1 MKKIKQG
8 YLPNC
13 KRVYW
18 LFCAFSL
25 FQTADLFSQTDSLK
39 YKIGDNGTGSS
50 TNVDLTDPVVSEYK
64 YNAKTNRYEEY
75 KSFGGLSRP
84 TGKSLSVTEFYKQQ
98 TQKEDKEYLRSK
110 TQTGSYGNGGGTK
123 GGISSLLN
131 PLLDAPGVS
140 KIFGEGGVDFQLSG
154 SLMGKIGGTYNVNK
168 NPTFNKR
175 QQKYFN
181 PLFEQHIQVS
191 ANGKI
196 GQFMKL
202 GINYDTEAQFDF
214 DNQTNLGWAG
224 KPTGILKGVQVGNVA
239 FNTNTQLI
247 RSNPNLFGF
256 ATDMQFG
263 KTTVKTVFSQNKGQS
278 TETVLQGGQQLNE
291 YKILADNY
299 DQNKHYFLSQFFK
312 DKYDDAL
319 KNLPAVQSGVI
330 INRVE
335 VWVTNRNGNNETPRD
350 ILCFQDLGERN
361 PYRKAE
367 LEISSTD
374 LTAKN
379 GANKLY
385 SEIAGKPGYRNIG
398 QAASLLT
405 SNIPNFEQGVDYDIL
420 NYARMLREDEYSV
433 NKLLGYI
440 SLNQQLNNDEI
451 LAVAFEYTYRDS
463 VYKVGEFSRDVA
475 SQDPNAISADQ
486 RMLFLKMLKG
496 NTVRIRLPIW
506 DLMMKNIYSLNTYN
520 LTLDD
525 FRFNIIY
532 ADDTSGA
539 DYNYLPNNETET
551 FKGGKP
557 FIQVFG
563 FDRVNR
569 QGEAKPDGV
578 IDVTENTINLQN
590 ARIIFPVREP
600 FGSFMSK
607 EFGARTDLA
616 DYYCFNALYDS
627 TKWLAQQDTRHN
639 KFYLV
644 GSYKSSI
651 GDEIFLG
658 TTNLQQGSVQ
668 VTANGRKLTEGMDYE
683 VDYTLGRVRVIN
695 KGLLQSG
702 AEIRAS
708 ANGQSFFNIQQK
720 TLIGGRI
727 EHKFSKNM
735 MLGGTALHMWERPLT
750 SNKTNYGEEPLL
762 NTIVGADFSY
772 SNKSRLITKMV
783 DKLPFLETKQ
793 ESNITAY
800 FEAAQ
805 LFAHNHRSQGGNRG
819 VSNLEDF
826 ENAELPSD
834 FKNVSNWVVSSIPQ
848 KQPDLFPETASSNMM
863 DWTKNRA
870 KLAFYSIDQLFYRDV
885 DMPDNIKKRIDQEL
899 SNHYVRQIGQAEL
912 FPAKQFPA
920 GTPTLLPTLDLAYY
934 PAERGIYNFNTN
946 PAEIGPDGLLL
957 NKTKSWAGVM
967 RRVDQNDFEAANI
980 DYIELWMMDPLIYN
994 PNLKGDFYINLGS
1007 VSEDVLPDKRKA
1019 FENGLPTAPPDPG
1032 AIGTTVRTD
1041 FGIVSTSPQ
1050 INNAFDVNPTS
1061 LKKQD
1066 VGLDGL
1072 SSEDER
1078 TFHDTGAN
1086 SYLTKLK
1093 NNFGASSKL
1102 YIDAN
1107 NDPSNDDFLHF
1118 LNDQYTTEDAGIL
1131 ARYKRFNNME
1141 GNSNRDNLKAPY
1153 SEMPNSSSPSPND
1166 EDVNKDFSMNQ
1177 SEDYYQYK
1185 IPISALDLQI
1195 GKGYV
1200 VDVVNAK
1207 VKLRNNTEETIK
1219 WYQLKIPIR
1228 GYNKVVG
1235 NISDFKSIRFM
1246 RMFLTNFNDSAI
1258 FRFGYINMVRADWRR
1273 YPYALNKPGAQVTVD
1288 PNNKTKFV
1296 VSTVNIEE
1304 NGNRSPLS
1312 YVSPPGVKRVQ
1323 NIASLGSTVENE
1335 QALSLLTCGLN
1346 PGDARAAFKTT
1357 QFDIRNYKNLQ
1368 LFVHAEALQNTN
1380 PQDGDLHFF
1389 LRFGTDL
1396 ISNYYEYEIP
1406 LKFSRGFV
1414 NKNTPNADYLVWPDE
1429 NFINIALEEFYNLKI
1444 SRLNENWPLTAIYTR
1459 PGNNNATLSVV
1470 GLPDASNI
1478 RSVILGVKNVSDATM
1493 CTEVWANELR
1503 VQGINNKSGGAALGS
1518 VQAQLAD
1525 LGNVN
1530 LAGSIRSIGFGD
1542 VDKKLNERNL
1552 STNINYDIASNIN
1565 LGKFFPAKLAFNIPM
1580 YIGYSE
1586 TYIKPKYYP
1595 LNPDLELQNFLNN
1608 VADKEKR
1615 KQIQR
1620 AAVDYNSL
1628 YSFNI
1633 NNIVLGSGSPGK
1645 KRPWNVN
1652 NFTGGYG
1659 FTRQYRRNQQIE
1671 EFFLETTTA
1680 NLGYSYS
1687 MQVKYLQP
1695 FKKLKPKWLAPIR
1708 ELNLNLIPSTV
1719 SANIALNRTHAETQM
1734 RNNNTFKQVNPRMYD
1749 KNFIIDR
1756 NYNFSL
1762 PLTKDNIEIG
1772 YTGKAQSRI
1781 QEPFGAIDTKEEK
1794 AAIRNEFK
1802 SLGRPTSFY
1811 QNITATY
1818 TVPLKYIG
1826 FLDWMRVSCNY
1837 NGSYQWNQA
1846 IPAFA
1851 NFGNRIQNSR
1861 DINAT
1866 ANLGFTQLYNKIPWL
1881 RDLEKPKKLTKKGKP
1896 GPKPGEPDYE
1906 SALDKEKNA
1915 NKPNPSKLFFGRL
1928 ISMFKNA
1935 NTTYSR
1941 VERTDLPGFA
1951 YQPDYFGQNFLHNQP
1966 GLPFALG
1973 WQDDN
1978 IRYKLALASAIKK
1991 DTNQYNFYNKNF
2003 TENITGNLTIEP
2015 LKDFRINVDFS
2026 RSETKGTQSNFKW
2039 NGNDWKDNA
2048 FTENGSYSISGVFI
2062 KTLMVKDN
2070 VSNGNSKSPTFA
2082 QFLGN
2087 RYTVANSLMLADER
2101 VTLKGND
2108 DSTKFPSGYN
2118 SSSQEV
2124 LISNFYT
2131 IYAGKNTTSANYQKL
2146 PRIPLPNWNFN
2157 YNGLTRIKALGKIF
2171 NNINI
2176 KHGYMGRYTIGNFTR
2191 NLDYNPDAA
2200 VVKNKNFSPKYHIP
2214 DVTITDGFNPL
2225 IGVSLT
2231 TKSNWSLNFELKK
2244 FRTVRLF
2251 APSYNIT
2258 ENRNNEFTLT
2268 GGYRVTGITLPFRGK
2283 NGRKIYLAND
2293 FKFDLTMSVSDQSTV
2308 VRMILVNSEK
2318 ITSGMKTVRI
2328 SPNFTYQINNSLN
2341 IAFRYNKMVLV
2352 PKLSTSF
2359 YTALTDFGLELR
2371 YTLQ

>member
-1 MKKIKQG
+1 MKNLKQ
-8 YLPNC
+8 LLRVNC
-13 KRVYW
+13 NLGFV
-18 LFCAFSL
+18 LFIVSL
-25 FQTADLFSQTDSLK
+25 SGTLSLSAQTDTSTLK
-39 YKIGDNGTGSS
+39 YKIGDNSGHS
-50 TNVDLTDPVVSEYK
+50 TNVDLTDPITTEYR
-64 YNAKTNRYEEY
+64 YNPKTNRYEEY
-75 KSFGGLSRP
+75 QSFGGLSRP
-84 TGKSLSVTEFYKQQ
+84 TGKSLSVTEYY
-98 TQKEDKEYLRSK
+98 QKSSSKDDKDYLRSK
-110 TQTGSYGNGGGTK
+110 TQSNNYSTGAGTK
-123 GGISSLLN
+123 GGVSGLLN

-154 SLMGKIGGTYNVNK
+154 SLMGKLGGTYNVNK
-168 NPTFNKR
+168 NPTYTKR
-175 QQKYFN
+175 QQRYFN

-224 KPTGILKGVQVGNVA
+224 KPTGILKGVQVGNVS

-247 RSNPNLFGF
+247 KSNPNLFGF

-291 YKILADNY
+291 YRILADNY

-319 KNLPAVQSGVI
+319 KNLPLIQSGVI

-335 VWVTNRNGNNETPRD
+335 VWVTNRNGNTETPRD

-361 PYRKAE
+361 PYRKAD
-367 LEISSTD
+367 LENPGQG
-374 LTAKN
+374 LPAKN
-379 GANKLY
+379 NANQLY
-385 SEIAGKPGYRNIG
+385 SEITSNTAYRNVG
-398 QAASLLT
+398 QASAALT
-405 SNIPNFEQGVDYDIL
+405 GRYNDFEQGVDYDIL

-440 SLNQQLNNDEI
+440 SLNQALNNDEI
-451 LAVAFEYTYRDS
+451 LAVAFEYTYKDS
-463 VYKVGEFSRDVA
+463 IYKVGEFSRDVS
-475 SQDPNAISADQ
+475 SQDPNSTSADQ

-539 DYNYLPNNETET
+539 DYNYLPNNSVDA

-563 FDRVNR
+563 FDHVNR

-578 IDVTENTINLQN
+578 IDITDNTINLQN

-600 FGSFMSK
+600 FGTYMRGL
-607 EFGARTDLA
+607 FGSRTDLA
-616 DYYCFNALYDS
+616 DFYCFDALYDS

-639 KFYLV
+639 KFYLT
-644 GSYKSSI
+644 GSYKSSV

-668 VTANGRKLTEGMDYE
+668 VTANGRKLNEGSDYE
-683 VDYTLGRVRVIN
+683 VDYTLGRVRIIN

-720 TLIGGRI
+720 TLIGTRI
-727 EHKFSKNM
+727 EHRFSKNV
-735 MLGGTALHMWERPLT
+735 MLGGTAMHMWERPLT

-772 SNKSRLITKMV
+772 SNKSRLITKLV
-783 DKLPFLETKQ
+783 DKLPFIETKQ

-819 VSNLEDF
+819 ISNLEDF

-834 FKNVSNWVVSSIPQ
+834 FKMASNWVVSSIPQ
-848 KQPDLFPETASSNMM
+848 KQPDLFPETASTNTV
-863 DWTKNRA
+863 DWTKRRA
-870 KLAFYSIDQLFYRDV
+870 KLAFYSIDQLFYRDL
-885 DMPDNIKKRIDQEL
+885 DMPDNIKQRVDEEL
-899 SNHYVRQIGQAEL
+899 SNHYVRQISQSEL
-912 FPAKQFPA
+912 FPLKQFPA
-920 GTPTLLPTLDLAYY
+920 GSPTLLPTFDLSFY
-934 PAERGIYNFNTN
+934 PKERGIYNFNTDPTQLN
-946 PAEIGPDGLLL
+946 SAGELLQP
-957 NKTKSWAGVM
+957 NKSWAGIM

-980 DYIELWMMDPLIYN
+980 DYIELWIMDPLMQN

-1019 FENGLPTAPPDPG
+1019 FENGLPTTANDPN
-1032 AIGTTVRTD
+1032 ALQTVVNTP
-1041 FGIVSTSPQ
+1041 FGKVSTSPQ
-1050 INNAFDVNPTS
+1050 INNAFNNDPAA

-1072 SSEDER
+1072 SDADE
-1078 TFHDTGAN
+1078 TGFHDAG
-1086 SYLTKLK
+1086 Y
-1093 NNFGASSKL
+1093 
-1102 YIDAN
+1102 
-1107 NDPSNDDFLHF
+1107 
-1118 LNDQYTTEDAGIL
+1118 LNDIRTNFSAGSAFYQEASKDPANDNFKHYLDAGYDDADAGIL
-1131 ARYKRFNNME
+1131 QRYKNFNNME
-1141 GNSNRDNLKAPY
+1141 GNSNRDNLTGKY
-1153 SEMPNSSSPSPND
+1153 SAMPNSSSPNPND
-1166 EDVNKDFSMNQ
+1166 EDVNRDFTMNQ

-1185 IPISALDLQI
+1185 IPISVQDLQV

-1200 VDVVNAK
+1200 VDAVRQKVN
-1207 VKLRNNTEETIK
+1207 LRNNKQEEVV

-1228 GYNKVVG
+1228 GYQKVVG

-1246 RMFLTNFNDSAI
+1246 RMFLTNFNDNVVM
-1258 FRFGYINMVRADWRR
+1258 RFGYINLVRADWRR
-1273 YPYALNKPGAQVTVD
+1273 YQFSLSKPGAQVTID
-1288 PNNKTKFV
+1288 PNSKTKFV
-1296 VSTVNIEE
+1296 VSTVNLEE
-1304 NGNRSPLS
+1304 NANRSPFA
-1312 YVSPPGVKRVQ
+1312 YVSPPGVTRVQ
-1323 NIASLGSTVENE
+1323 NIASLGTTQENE
-1335 QALSLLTCGLN
+1335 QGLSLVTCGLT

-1380 PQDGDLHFF
+1380 PVDGDLHFF

-1396 ISNYYEYEIP
+1396 TSNYYEYEIP
-1406 LKFSRGFV
+1406 LKFTRGNV
-1414 NKNTPNADYLVWPDE
+1414 TKNTPGADKLIWPDE
-1429 NFINIALEEFYNLKI
+1429 NFIDIVLQDFYNLKI
-1444 SRLNENWPLTAIYTR
+1444 SRLNENWPLTALYSKVN
-1459 PGNNNATLSVV
+1459 PNNATLSVI

-1478 RSVILGVKNVSDATM
+1478 RSVILGVKNVSDATL
-1493 CTEVWANELR
+1493 CTEVWVNELR
-1503 VQGINNKSGGAALGS
+1503 VKGINNKSGGAALGS

-1565 LGKFFPAKLAFNIPM
+1565 LGKFFPQKLGFNIPM

-1586 TYIKPKYYP
+1586 TYIKPKYFP

-1608 VADKEKR
+1608 VSDKQKR
-1615 KQIQR
+1615 KAIQK
-1620 AAVDYNSL
+1620 AAIDYNSL

-1633 NNIVLGSGSPGK
+1633 NNIVLGNGSTGK
-1645 KRPWNVN
+1645 KRPWNVS

-1671 EFFLETTTA
+1671 EYFLETTTA
-1680 NLGYSYS
+1680 NLGYTYG
-1687 MQVKYLQP
+1687 MDVHYLQP

-1708 ELNLNLIPSTV
+1708 ELNLNLLPSTV
-1719 SANIALNRTHAETQM
+1719 GANISLNRTYAETQM
-1734 RNNNTFKQVNPRMYD
+1734 RNNNSFKQINPRLYD
-1749 KNFIIDR
+1749 KNFVIDR
-1756 NYNFSL
+1756 NYNFNL
-1762 PLTKDNIEIG
+1762 PLTRDNIEIG
-1772 YTGKAQSRI
+1772 YTARAQSRI
-1781 QEPFGAIDTKEEK
+1781 QEPYGAIDTREEK
-1794 AAIRNEFK
+1794 QAIRHEFK

-1811 QNITATY
+1811 QNVTATY
-1818 TVPLKYIG
+1818 TVPLKYIPA
-1826 FLDWMRVSCNY
+1826 LDWIRISSNY

-1851 NFGNRIQNSR
+1851 TLGNTIQNSR
-1861 DINAT
+1861 DLNAT
-1866 ANLGFTQLYNKIPWL
+1866 ATLGFTQLYSKIPWL
-1881 RDLEKPKKLTKKGKP
+1881 RDLEKPSKLKSKNKAKAKP
-1896 GPKPGEPDYE
+1896 EDPGYE
-1906 SALDKEKNA
+1906 SALDKEKKGS
-1915 NKPNPSKLFFGRL
+1915 KPNPGKLFIGRL
-1928 ISMFKNA
+1928 ISMLKNA
-1935 NTTYSR
+1935 STTYSR
-1941 VERTDLPGFA
+1941 VERTLMPGFS
-1951 YQPDYFGQNFLHNQP
+1951 YQPDYFGQNFLHSQP

-1973 WQDDN
+1973 WQYDD
-1978 IRYKLALASAIKK
+1978 IRYRMANSGALNK

-2003 TENITGNLTIEP
+2003 TENITGNVTIEP
-2015 LKDFRINVDFS
+2015 LKDFRLTLDFS
-2026 RSETKGTQSNFKW
+2026 RSITSGTTSNFKW
-2039 NGNDWKDNA
+2039 NGSSWIDNA
-2048 FTENGSYSISGVFI
+2048 LTENGTYNISGIFI
-2062 KTLMVKDN
+2062 RTIFVKDEKQ
-2070 VSNGNSKSPTFA
+2070 GDYSKSPVFK
-2082 QFLGN
+2082 QFLNN
-2087 RYTVANSLMLADER
+2087 RYSAASSLMLADER
-2101 VTLKGND
+2101 VTVKGND
-2108 DSTKFPSGYN
+2108 DSTKYPTGYS
-2118 SSSQEV
+2118 SSSQSV
-2124 LISNFYT
+2124 LIGNFYA
-2131 IYAGKNTTSANYQKL
+2131 IYSGQNLTKAKYSAFPK
-2146 PRIPLPNWNFN
+2146 IPLPNWNLN

-2176 KHGYMGRYTIGNFTR
+2176 KHAYTGRYSMGSYTR
-2191 NLDYNPDAA
+2191 NLEYKSTASP
-2200 VVKNKNFSPKYHIP
+2200 VNKKDFVPKYNIP
-2214 DVTITDGFNPL
+2214 DVTISDGFNPL
-2225 IGVSLT
+2225 IGISLT
-2231 TKSNWSLNFELKK
+2231 TKSNWNMNFEYKK
-2244 FRTVRLF
+2244 YRTVRLF

-2258 ENRNNEFTLT
+2258 ENKNNEISLT
-2268 GGYRVTGITLPFRGK
+2268 GGYRVTGVTLPFRGK
-2283 NGRKIYLAND
+2283 NGRKIYLPND
-2293 FKFDLTMSVSDQSTV
+2293 FKVDLTVSVSDQISV
-2308 VRMILVNSEK
+2308 VRMILINSEK

-2328 SPNFTYQINNSLN
+2328 SPNITYQINNSLN
-2341 IAFRYNKMVLV
+2341 IAFRYNRMVLN
-2352 PKLSTSF
+2352 PKLSTTF
-2359 YTALTDFGLELR
+2359 YTAITDFGLELR